1 MDFQLQIYY
10 MNKVLVIGESC
21 NDVFI
26 YGDTPRLSPEGPAPV
41 FIENYRIT
49 NGGMGKNVVNNL
61 EALRVGT
68 DFYHQNTPITKTRYI
83 HQASNGLL
91 LRVDAEANIDRIN
104 YNLLRDINYWDYQM
118 VVISDYNKGFLL
130 DEDIAYIAYKHP
142 NVICDTKKPL
152 GDWCKDLKFI
162 KLNRNEF
169 NNNRDFINGNHWL
182 MDKLLITLD
191 KDGCKYGNITYPTK
205 KVDIRDISGAGD
217 TFVAGFTKSML
228 ETNDIPKSIN
238 YGNLCSSQVVQS
250 RGVTIINYEN
260 L

>member
-21 NDVFI
+21 TDVFI

-41 FIENYRIT
+41 FIENSKIT

-61 EALRVGT
+61 EALKIDT

-83 HQASNGLL
+83 HQSSNALL
-91 LRVDAEANIDRIN
+91 LRVDVEEDINRIN
-104 YNLLRDINYWDYQM
+104 YNLLRNINYWDYQT
-118 VVISDYNKGFLL
+118 VIISDYNKGFLSE
-130 DEDIAYIAYKHP
+130 EDIAYIAYKHP
-142 NVICDTKKPL
+142 NVICDTKKQL

-162 KLNRNEF
+162 KLNRSEF
-169 NNNRDFINGNHWL
+169 NNNRDFINGNQWL

-191 KDGCKYGNITYPTK
+191 KDGCKYGNIIYPTK

-217 TFVAGFTKSML
+217 TFVAGFVKSML
-228 ETNDIPKSIN
+228 QTNNIPISIN
-238 YGNLCSSQVVQS
+238 YGNLCSSQVVQR
-250 RGVTIINYEN
+250 RGVTIIDYEN